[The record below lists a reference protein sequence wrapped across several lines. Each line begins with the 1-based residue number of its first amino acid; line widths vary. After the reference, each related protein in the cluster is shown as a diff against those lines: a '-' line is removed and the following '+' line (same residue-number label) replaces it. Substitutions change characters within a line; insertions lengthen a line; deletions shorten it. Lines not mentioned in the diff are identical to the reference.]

1 VTEVYAAIR
10 QLEESFPVSVL
21 CQSLNVSRS
30 AYYAWRQDGVSARKR
45 EDDRLRPVI
54 RSIFREHCRRYGA
67 RRIAAELSARHPQAG
82 ARPCGRRR
90 IRRLMD
96 EMELVAIQPKSFKP
110 RTTNSRHNLGYSPN
124 LLVDAPPPDGINQ
137 LWVGDITYVPL
148 LGGDFLYLAMLMDRF
163 SRRIVGWD
171 LQDHMRESLVLATL
185 RAAIA
190 LRQPRPGLIHH
201 TDRGGQY
208 AGVQYRKLLARAG
221 MSQSMSRAEDC
232 YDNAFM
238 ESCFGTLKTELEMEA
253 YPNTHVARKEIP
265 DYIRYYNTR
274 RRHSALGYLTPE
286 AYEAMIS

>member
-1 VTEVYAAIR
+1 VSEVYAAIR
-10 QLEESFPVSVL
+10 QFEESFPVSVL
-21 CQSLNVSRS
+21 CESLNVSRS
-30 AYYAWRQDGVSARKR
+30 AYYAWRQDGVCTRQR
-45 EDDRLRPVI
+45 DDNRLRPLI
-54 RSIFREHCRRYGA
+54 RGVFREHRRRYGA
-67 RRIAAELSARHPQAG
+67 RRIAVELAARDE
-82 ARPCGRRR
+82 PCSRRR
-90 IRRLMD
+90 VGRLMD
-96 EMELVAIQPKSFKP
+96 EMGLVAIQPKSFKP
-110 RTTNSRHNLGYSPN
+110 RTTDSRHSLGYSPN
-124 LLVDAPPPDGINQ
+124 LLLDAPPPDGINR

-148 LGGDFLYLAMLMDRF
+148 VGSDFLYLAMLMDRF

-171 LQDHMRESLVLATL
+171 LQDHMRESLVLAAL

-208 AGVQYRKLLARAG
+208 AGVQYRKMLARAE
-221 MSQSMSRAEDC
+221 MAQSMSRADNC

-253 YPNTHVARKEIP
+253 YPNAHVARKEIP

-286 AYEAMIS
+286 AYETMIS